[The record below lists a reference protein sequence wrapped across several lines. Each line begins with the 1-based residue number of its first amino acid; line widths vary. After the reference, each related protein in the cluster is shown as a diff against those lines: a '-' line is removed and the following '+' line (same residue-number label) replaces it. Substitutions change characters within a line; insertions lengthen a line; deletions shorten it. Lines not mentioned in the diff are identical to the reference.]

1 MEGPKERFLRI
12 FANIPESVRGRDV
25 IAVVGDKPFTWNNAM
40 IEIRNDTE
48 LGKKIL
54 KMLGK
59 VGVL

>member
-1 MEGPKERFLRI
+1 MRI